1 MTSQADARGDATLRR
16 RILLV
21 GLTGALPLFC
31 VAWWLL
37 HGAYRKALDFGEQ
50 ELRGIAFERQLQE
63 TFDGLAR
70 YAAVSQRPQN
80 EATRGVDT
88 ELSQLSKVYRG
99 ELGRR
104 LGFVEPELKA
114 RAREDA
120 ALSVLLQRWQG
131 RTGPRGAKTV
141 AASLVAM
148 SEHAGDSSNLILD
161 HDLDSY
167 YLAEVVLSQ
176 PAIRA
181 RLLDAAE
188 LARAPLGEA
197 EQRRL
202 AALLTL
208 LREQD
213 LPHLERGVRSALREN
228 TIHGRSESLQASLPG
243 ALQEYHDGL
252 DALLVALEHVAAGQ
266 QPSANEV
273 EPLAARAQAA
283 SSALARTS
291 LTELSGLIEH
301 RLAAIRGERTGA
313 YFALAAT
320 LAAAALAMGFMI
332 RGLLAARNVEIQE
345 SQRELRDKEAQL
357 RALGDN
363 LPGGMTY
370 QVVREPDGSM
380 RFLYVSAGVES
391 VHGVSAEAVL
401 ENPRLLYDAIAAED
415 LPAVREAERISLE
428 QKQPFRVRIRSRHLG
443 DGTVRWLELASAPR
457 SLPDGRVVWDGIQL
471 DVTERQLSEQRFAHI
486 FDHSPIPITL
496 TRASDGRF
504 VAVNDSFLSFSGFS
518 REEVIGHTAADLDV
532 YADPTQRAGVLAEL
546 RQNGRLHGLELTFRT
561 KAGKSRAN
569 VLWLEMLTIGAEKF
583 VLAMSLDVTE
593 QKEAQQQQR
602 ELEEQLRQTQK
613 LEALGTLAGG
623 IAHDFNNIL
632 GAIISYAELSRLD
645 NPDNRE
651 LNDYLDEVLRA
662 SQRATVLVRQILF
675 FSRHQKEERRNL
687 QLAPIVKEALSL
699 LRATLPSTITIQ
711 AALDAPVGDVSV
723 NATQVHQIVMNL
735 CTNAGHAMKGKQGKL
750 DVELSATRVDSGGA
764 SPHVDLTPGDYI
776 CLRISD
782 SGHGMDEATRQ
793 RIFEPFFTT
802 KAAGEGTGLGLSV
815 VHGIVKEYGGAVTVD
830 SAVGQGTTFKIYLPV
845 AAGAEQAAT
854 AEANEAPRGNGQSV
868 AYVDDEPA
876 LGDAAGKML
885 SRLGYRPT
893 VFKSSAAA
901 LAKIRENPQMFAVLV
916 SDYTMPELTGL
927 ELVREVLALRP
938 DLPILLVSGSTGPL
952 PEAELR
958 AAGVREL
965 LHKPLSYT
973 TLAQALKRT
982 LQSTLPS

>member
-1 MTSQADARGDATLRR
+1 
-16 RILLV
+16 
-21 GLTGALPLFC
+21 LPLFC

-50 ELRGIAFERQLQE
+50 ELRGVAFEQQLQQ
-63 TFDGLAR
+63 TFDGLVR
-70 YAAVSQRPQN
+70 YVAASRLPQPD
-80 EATRGVDT
+80 ATREVDA
-88 ELSQLSKVYRG
+88 ELDELSKVYRG
-99 ELGRR
+99 ELGQR
-104 LGFVEPELKA
+104 LGFVEAELKA

-120 ALSVLLQRWQG
+120 ALSLLLTRWQS
-131 RTGPRGAKTV
+131 RAQPRGAQTV

-161 HDLDSY
+161 HALDSY

-188 LARAPLGEA
+188 LARTPLA
-197 EQRRL
+197 EPERRRL
-202 AALLTL
+202 LALLTL

-213 LPHLERGVRSALREN
+213 LPHVDRGARSALREN
-228 TIHGRSESLQASLPG
+228 TIHERSESLQASLPR
-243 ALQEYHDGL
+243 ALHEYHYGV
-252 DALLVALEHVAAGQ
+252 DALLVALEQVAAGQ
-266 QPSANEV
+266 PPSSNEM
-273 EPLAARAQAA
+273 EALSARAQAA

-291 LTELSGLIEH
+291 LTELASLIEH
-301 RLAAIRGERTGA
+301 RLAAVRGERTGA
-313 YFALAAT
+313 YLALAAT
-320 LAAAALAMGFMI
+320 LAGAAFAMALMI
-332 RGLLAARNVEIQE
+332 RGLLAARNQEIQE
-345 SQRELRDKEAQL
+345 NERELRDKEAQL
-357 RALGDN
+357 RAIGDN

-370 QVVREPDGSM
+370 QVVREVDGSM

-401 ENPRLLYDAIAAED
+401 ADPSLLYDAIAPED

-428 QKQPFRVRIRSRHLG
+428 QKRPFRVRIRSRHLG

-471 DVTERQLSEQRFAHI
+471 DVTERQLSEQRFSHI

-496 TRASDGRF
+496 SRASDGRF
-504 VAVNDSFLSFSGFS
+504 VAVNDAFLSFSGFS
-518 REEVIGHTAADLDV
+518 REEVIGRTSGDLDV

-546 RQNGRLHGLELTFRT
+546 RRTGRLHGLEVSFRT
-561 KAGKSRAN
+561 KAGKSRDN
-569 VLWLEMLTIGAEKF
+569 VLWLEMLTIGGEKF

-593 QKEAQQQQR
+593 RREAERHQR

-675 FSRHQKEERRNL
+675 FSRHQKEERQNL

-699 LRATLPSTITIQ
+699 LRATLPSTISIQ
-711 AALDAPVGDVSV
+711 AALDAPLGEVSV

-735 CTNAGHAMKGKQGKL
+735 CTNAGHAMKGKQGRL
-750 DVELSATRVDSGGA
+750 EVELSAARFEPGA
-764 SPHVDLTPGDYI
+764 APHVDLTPGSYI
-776 CLRISD
+776 CLRIAD
-782 SGHGMDEATRQ
+782 SGHGMDEATRK

-830 SAVGQGTTFKIYLPV
+830 SEVGQGTTFRIYLPV
-845 AAGAEQAAT
+845 ATIAEPAAIN
-854 AEANEAPRGNGQSV
+854 EVNEAPRGTGQTV
-868 AYVDDEPA
+868 AYVDDEAA

-901 LAKIRENPQMFAVLV
+901 LAKIRENPLAFAVLV
-916 SDYTMPELTGL
+916 TDYTMPELTGL
-927 ELVREVLALRP
+927 ELTREVLALRP
-938 DLPILLVSGSTGPL
+938 DLPVLLVSGSTGPL

-958 AAGVREL
+958 AAGVREVL
-965 LHKPLSYT
+965 NKPLSYT

-982 LQSTLPS
+982 VQSQAPS